1 MEEVG
6 RRLPTTSQ
14 VERPAAPVNLAQAQ
28 PMEVVSRFPM
38 TAQVERPVAPV
49 DLAPTQPMEAGLRR
63 SWQRDGGLAA
73 ENGGG
78 EKEPARSPTMFCRR
92 RSGTVRRRP
101 TSRATVIWRH
111 QRSKAWRRDGGMA
124 MENDGGEEDFARARA
139 VRV

>member
-28 PMEVVSRFPM
+28 PMKVVSWFPM
-38 TAQVERPVAPV
+38 MAQVERPVAPV
-49 DLAPTQPMEAGLRR
+49 DLAPTQPMEA
-63 SWQRDGGLAA
+63 

-78 EKEPARSPTMFCRR
+78 EKEPARSLAMFCRR

-124 MENDGGEEDFARARA
+124 MENDG
-139 VRV
+139 